1 MSKTTQDTTVLAS
14 FERYGEEELRIAISH
29 FRGRTLLDLRIWYPP
44 EDGGEYKPTKRG
56 ITLRADEIETTIQ
69 ALQRA
74 QIELNPVVEEQAT

>member
-14 FERYGEEELRIAISH
+14 FERYGEEQLRISISH
-29 FRGRTLLDLRIWYPP
+29 YQGHARLDLRLWYPG
-44 EDGGEYKPTKRG
+44 DDGEYKPTKRG

-74 QIELNPVVEEQAT
+74 QVELNPVVVAP